1 MKVFVTQLIP
11 LVFKKIFLTE
21 LLLFVLLFSMSLQA
35 ETRYLFPSDI
45 IDQAEQAIYN
55 ANRTDRYIAQ
65 RKWVYPKD
73 IRTDGWP
80 VDKIP
85 TPINT
90 NVQYDGQRYPNLL
103 YVSDI
108 EPDNHSNRWKNKA
121 IQYSF
126 QNQGRQG
133 YPNLRYASDIEPDNR
148 STRRKN
154 KAIQY
159 SFQNQGRQGYPNLR
173 YVSDIEP
180 VNRSAR
186 LKSKAMQYSLQ
197 KTKEQSRSIPAPL
210 FPPYQR
216 NAPRMLPGIFP
227 GIIVPPGYS
236 HFGPNYNYGGL
247 NNMFYNQYNP
257 FTRYGVFPKQWNSP
271 GN

>member
-108 EPDNHSNRWKNKA
+108 EPDNRSN
-121 IQYSF
+121 
-126 QNQGRQG
+126 
-133 YPNLRYASDIEPDNR
+133 
-148 STRRKN
+148 RRKN

-236 HFGPNYNYGGL
+236 HFGPNYNNGGL

-271 GN
+271 GNQ